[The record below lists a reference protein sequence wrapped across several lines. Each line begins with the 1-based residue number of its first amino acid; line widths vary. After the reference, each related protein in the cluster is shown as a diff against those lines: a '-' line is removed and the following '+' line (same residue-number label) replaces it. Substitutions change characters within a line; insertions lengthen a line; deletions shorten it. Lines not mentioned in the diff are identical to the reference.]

1 MKHWKTKKTDYWPFA
16 LASMVG
22 VMAFIAG
29 LDLAVAWFGIE
40 KVASALGII

>member
-1 MKHWKTKKTDYWPFA
+1 MKHWKTKTDYWYAA

-22 VMAFIAG
+22 VMVFIAG

-40 KVASALGII
+40 AAARTLGLQ